1 MHRGD
6 HEVDLLVERRDGRLL
21 GVEAKLSP
29 IVTDDDVRHLVWLR
43 DRLGHELLDAV
54 VITTGKHAYR
64 WPDGVAVVPGTVLGP

>member
-29 IVTDDDVRHLVWLR
+29 IVTDDDDDDRHLV
-43 DRLGHELLDAV
+43 
-54 VITTGKHAYR
+54 
-64 WPDGVAVVPGTVLGP
+64 